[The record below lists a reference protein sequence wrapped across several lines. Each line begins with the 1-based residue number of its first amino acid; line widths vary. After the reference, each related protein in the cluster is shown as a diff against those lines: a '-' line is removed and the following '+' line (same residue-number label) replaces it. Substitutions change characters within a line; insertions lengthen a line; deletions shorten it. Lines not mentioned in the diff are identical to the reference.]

1 MAEYNVAF
9 AAATSFIG
17 MRFTHVR

>member
-9 AAATSFIG
+9 ATATSFIG